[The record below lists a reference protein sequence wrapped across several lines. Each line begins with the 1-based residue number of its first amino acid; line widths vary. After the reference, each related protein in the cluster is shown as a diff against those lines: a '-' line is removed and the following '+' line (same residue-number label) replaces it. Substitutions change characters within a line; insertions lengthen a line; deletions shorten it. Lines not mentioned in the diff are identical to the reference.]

1 MGKDNVIIENK
12 FINLIFFNIL
22 PIALYLVLNK
32 ITNVELNSFIVFYF
46 VYTFLFSIKD
56 YVKNKKKHEENDAIF
71 ETFTQIAGGN
81 LGISAVIGDDT
92 MDNITNCVKEIEKLS
107 ELLYKV
113 DFNISPLEKESKK
126 IISNSKNR
134 MRIFV
139 TDEMGQ
145 QIYNSSV
152 EDNKKEK
159 LLYNGDRDYFLEAKK
174 TMRTQISK
182 PIYSNRENKLSI
194 VVAVPYEEN
203 NEFKGIVA
211 ATLDLQKISVP
222 KEKNYNIVKGTISIL
237 RDLIA
242 KIGNSV
248 KELVEKVNEISLFNK
263 EIHFGN
269 EKILKDIDFMA
280 NQIIENNH
288 ILQEGSQNTEIITR
302 DLNSI
307 VSTIEKIDKKINES
321 TRAMTLSQIYM
332 EELIDSM
339 EKTKKSSKES
349 NIVVE
354 KLYNKTNEINSII
367 SMVSEIA
374 RQTNL
379 LALNASIEAARAGN
393 SGKGFAVVAD
403 EIKKLAQDSANE
415 VKEIENVLITIN
427 EYLEDVKA
435 QVNEVQDTI
444 IVQEEKL
451 IENHKSLSNLLDLS
465 KESITSIEGMIDG
478 VKNVNE
484 KIFFVNKT
492 MLTTAT
498 GFQETTA
505 MFQEIASE
513 IQEQFNNI
521 EGIGKIIES
530 IEIITDNVNKDI
542 SRFRY

>member
-1 MGKDNVIIENK
+1 MGRDNVIIENK
-12 FINLIFFNIL
+12 FINLIFINIL

-81 LGISAVIGDDT
+81 LGISTVIGDGT

-113 DFNISPLEKESKK
+113 DFNISSLEKESKK
-126 IISNSKNR
+126 IISNSKYR

-451 IENHKSLSNLLDLS
+451 IENYKSLSNLLDLS
-465 KESITSIEGMIDG
+465 KESITNIEGMIDG